1 MRNTRRTTGRM
12 APRALATAALLAA
25 APGAPVAPAAHAD
38 AALDAATTALHEDTG
53 RAAERARAVG
63 LAEDAERYRRN
74 AEALDGWRAQALG
87 KALDRMAEEAGAGKL
102 EDAAAAAIEAH
113 AVAEDPA
120 SVLEDPAVVSLVQ
133 RIDAT
138 ARAAEAASDFV
149 AAASLFGRLNLLYER
164 TDRYRE
170 DAERVQRHVALVA
183 LYRPDELARQ
193 VRARDRALGREVA
206 PEPAPEEAD
215 GGPRWRDRLAGI
227 DRAMAERALQRAVDT
242 HIHHAG
248 FGPPLAGGLA
258 ALRALAGT
266 PELRVEFPGLL
277 DEAPR
282 EAWVDRLTELESFAR
297 GFGGDLPE
305 ERALAMLGEALDA
318 ADGLVPEAVAVHEFA
333 QGALAALD
341 PFTGMFWPA
350 DLDELR
356 RATQGAFFGVGIR
369 ISLRDLALTVSSPL
383 ANTPAADAGLQAGD
397 QIVHVDGRSTAGWTL
412 SRAVEAI
419 TGPEGTEVVL
429 GVRREGEDQVR
440 DVAIRRSRIDLDS
453 VQGWALLP
461 PDNGVEAGWDFWLD
475 RDAGVGYVRLT
486 QFLPQTADE
495 LDEALDALRGSGEL
509 RGLVLDLRF
518 NPGGLLGSAI
528 EIADRFVPSGTLVE
542 TVNAEGVV
550 RDRYAARRRGT
561 DTQLP
566 LAVLINRGSASASEI
581 VSGVLGGTGRA
592 VVVGERSYGK
602 GSVQNVFWNPGEP
615 GRNPPRWGM
624 KVTTHHYRLPG
635 GHVIHRVP
643 GAELWGVDPA
653 VEVPVPDQVTAWQV
667 ELRQELDVLR
677 ARHSAAPRLVKSHPA
692 VRRAGLEPLDP
703 QAEGARERVEVPG
716 ITPQDLLDFGLD
728 PQLEAALLLLE
739 AEQVRAA
746 ALGL

>member
-1 MRNTRRTTGRM
+1 MRNTGQNPGQTVS
-12 APRALATAALLAA
+12 RALAAAVLFAA
-25 APGAPVAPAAHAD
+25 GSAHAD
-38 AALDAATTALHEDTG
+38 AALDAAATALQEDAG
-53 RAAERARAVG
+53 RAADRARAVG

-74 AEALDGWRAQALG
+74 AEALDDWRA
-87 KALDRMAEEAGAGKL
+87 KALDKAFARMAEEAEAGKL

-113 AVAEDPA
+113 AVAEDPDA
-120 SVLEDPAVVSLVQ
+120 VLEDPAVVGLVQ

-149 AAASLFGRLNLLYER
+149 TAASLFGRLNLLYER
-164 TDRYRE
+164 SDRYRE
-170 DAERVQRHVALVA
+170 DAERVQRHVGLVA
-183 LYRPDELARQ
+183 LYRPAELARQ
-193 VRARDRALGREVA
+193 VRERDRALGREVA
-206 PEPAPEEAD
+206 VEPAPGDAS
-215 GGPRWRDRLAGI
+215 GGPRWQDRLIGI
-227 DRAMAERALQRAVDT
+227 DRAMAEKALERAVDT
-242 HIHHAG
+242 HIRHTG
-248 FGPPLAGGLA
+248 YGPPLAGGLA
-258 ALRALAGT
+258 ALRALAET

-282 EAWVDRLTELESFAR
+282 EAWADRLTELESFAR
-297 GFGGDLPE
+297 GFGDDLPE
-305 ERALAMLGEALDA
+305 ERALAMLGEALDGA
-318 ADGLVPEAVAVHEFA
+318 RGLVPEVVAVHEFA
-333 QGALAALD
+333 QGALSELD

-429 GVRREGEDQVR
+429 GVRREGEDEVR

-461 PDNGVEAGWDFWLD
+461 PDNGVESGWDFWLD
-475 RDAGVGYVRLT
+475 RDAGIGYVRLT
-486 QFLPQTADE
+486 QFLPQTASE
-495 LDEALDALRGSGEL
+495 LDEAIEALRAGGDL

-528 EIADRFVPSGTLVE
+528 EIADRFVPSGTLLE
-542 TVNAEGVV
+542 TVDGEESV
-550 RDRYAARRRGT
+550 RDRYSAKKRGT
-561 DTQLP
+561 DTDLP
-566 LAVLINRGSASASEI
+566 LAVLINRGSASAAEI
-581 VSGVLGGTGRA
+581 VSGILGGTGRA
-592 VVVGERSYGK
+592 VVIGERSYGK

-615 GRNPPRWGM
+615 SRNPPRWGM
-624 KVTTHHYRLPG
+624 KVTTHQYRLPG

-643 GAELWGVDPA
+643 GADVWGVDPA

-677 ARHSAAPRLVKSHPA
+677 ANGSAAPRLVKSHPV
-692 VRRAGLEPLDP
+692 VRRVGLEPLDP
-703 QAEGARERVEVPG
+703 QADGARERVEVPG

-739 AEQVRAA
+739 ADQVRAA
-746 ALGL
+746 VLGR